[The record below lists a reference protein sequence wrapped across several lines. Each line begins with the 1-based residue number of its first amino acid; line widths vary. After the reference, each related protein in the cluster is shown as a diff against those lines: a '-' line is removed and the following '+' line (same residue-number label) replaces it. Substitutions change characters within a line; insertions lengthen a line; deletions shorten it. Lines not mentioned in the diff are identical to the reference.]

1 MNEPI
6 KPPTHLEKETKAWW
20 AEVAAEYE
28 LEAHHLRTLTLACEQ
43 WDRAQAARK
52 LIKKEGIAINDRF
65 GQPKPHPA
73 VAIERSASVAFARLM
88 RELALDDTDPSRPP
102 RVGGGT

>member
-1 MNEPI
+1 MNDAI
-6 KPPTHLEKETKAWW
+6 KAPTHLEKETKLWW
-20 AEVAAEYE
+20 SEVAADYE
-28 LEAHHLRTLTLACEQ
+28 LEPHHLRTLTLACEQ

-52 LIKKEGIAINDRF
+52 LIKKEGITITDRF

-73 VAIERSASVAFARLM
+73 VAIARDASIAFARLM